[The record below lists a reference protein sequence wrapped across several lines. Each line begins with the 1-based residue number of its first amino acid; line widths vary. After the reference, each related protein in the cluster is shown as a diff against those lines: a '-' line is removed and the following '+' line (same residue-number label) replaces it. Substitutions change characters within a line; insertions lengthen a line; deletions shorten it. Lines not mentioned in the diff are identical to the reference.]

1 MICQTNT
8 SKSIA
13 MARMDEQRVK
23 QSMPVVTAIETQK
36 NNPERVNVYLDGHF
50 GFGASALVIA
60 ARHVT
65 RGRELSSDEIE
76 ALEGEDSA
84 ERAFNAALN
93 FLSYRPRSARE
104 IQDYFRR
111 KAIEPEIVAAVIDRL
126 RRVNLVNDDEFA
138 RFWVENRQNFRPRGA
153 RALRVELR
161 QKGIA
166 SKTIEGALG
175 SIGDEGEIALDAGRK
190 KMGSYRSLDDRAF
203 LTRMIGFLQRR
214 GFDYG
219 VASRSARSLLEERGG
234 DPLDDEFDPTLEEIP
249 SD

>member
-1 MICQTNT
+1 
-8 SKSIA
+8 
-13 MARMDEQRVK
+13 MARTGEQWV
-23 QSMPVVTAIETQK
+23 QMTMPVVTAIETQK
-36 NNPERVNVYLDGHF
+36 NNPERVNVYLDGRF
-50 GFGASALVIA
+50 AFGASALVIV

-65 RGRELSSDEIE
+65 LGRELSIEEIE
-76 ALEGEDSA
+76 SLEGEDSA
-84 ERAFNAALN
+84 ERAYNAALN

-111 KAIEPEIVAAVIDRL
+111 KAVDPDIVDAVIDRL
-126 RRVNLVNDDEFA
+126 KRINLVNDDEFA

-161 QKGIA
+161 QKGLA
-166 SKTIEGALG
+166 SETIEDALG
-175 SIGDEGEIALDAGRK
+175 SIGDEGDIALGAGRK
-190 KMGSYRSLDDRAF
+190 KMGSYRGLDDRAF

-234 DPLDDEFDPTLEEIP
+234 SLTDEELDLGPEEIA